1 MNTHQSAA
9 PFLIV
14 AAPLLTSFVLPLLGR
29 WRAWTV
35 FPVTLAALAV
45 SGGAAVATART
56 ALAGSAV
63 HYHLGGWEPP
73 WGIEFRIDSLG
84 ALMVLLLSG
93 ITLLVA
99 VYSRRSILQELPGRE
114 APFYC
119 VYLLLVGGLHGI
131 VATADLFN
139 MYVFLEITSLT
150 SYTLVALA
158 GGAALVS
165 AFRYLIL
172 GTVGAAFYLLAVGYL
187 YSTTGTLNMADMA
200 GLLPDLYDS
209 NAVRVGLAFLVIGLG
224 IKMALFPL
232 HAWLPG
238 AYAEAPSAVSAL
250 IAATTTKVAAF
261 ALIRMLFFV
270 FEPRFSIEVI
280 PVAELLA
287 WAGAAAMVL
296 GSVMAIAQTD
306 LKRMLAYSS
315 VAQIGYI
322 ALGAGLANADGLTGG
337 LLHLV
342 NHAVMKGCLFLAAGA
357 IVYRTGTRD
366 IAALGQLAVR
376 MPWTTGAF
384 TVAAFAMVGIP
395 PGAGFFSKLYLILG
409 AVEAGRWVFVAAIL
423 LSSILALAYFVKVI
437 RLMYFPAAA
446 AGGVPAGAEAPRRHE
461 APAAMV
467 APMVILAACTVLLG
481 LFNGEIVSRFITPVI
496 PAAFAP

>member
-29 WRAWTV
+29 WLARAV
-35 FPVTLAALAV
+35 FPVTIAALAAAC
-45 SGGAAVATART
+45 GGAVATARG
-56 ALAGSAV
+56 ALAGDAV
-63 HYHLGGWEPP
+63 VYHLGGWPPP
-73 WGIEFRIDSLG
+73 WGIELRVDALG
-84 ALMVLLLSG
+84 ALMLLLLSG
-93 ITLLVA
+93 LTLVVA
-99 VYSRRSILQELPGRE
+99 VYSRRSILQELPDRE

-158 GGAALVS
+158 GGRALVA
-165 AFRYLIL
+165 AFRYVVL

-200 GLLPDLYDS
+200 SLLPDLHDS
-209 NAVRVGLAFLVIGLG
+209 NAVRVGFAFLVIGLG
-224 IKMALFPL
+224 LKMALFPL
-232 HAWLPG
+232 HAWLPA

-270 FEPRFSIEVI
+270 FEPDFSIEVL
-280 PVAELLA
+280 PAAELLA
-287 WAGAAAMVL
+287 WAGAAAMIL
-296 GSVMAIAQTD
+296 GSVMAVAQTD
-306 LKRMLAYSS
+306 LKRLLAYSS

-337 LLHLV
+337 LLHIV
-342 NHAVMKGCLFLAAGA
+342 NHAVMKCCLFLAAGA
-357 IVYRTGTRD
+357 IVYRTGARD
-366 IAALGQLAVR
+366 ITALAHLAVR

-384 TVAAFAMVGIP
+384 SVAAFAMVGIP
-395 PGAGFFSKLYLILG
+395 PGGGFFSKLYLIVG
-409 AVEAGRWVFVAAIL
+409 AVEAGRWAFVAAML
-423 LSSILALAYFVKVI
+423 VSSLLALAYFTKVI
-437 RLMYFPAAA
+437 RQMYFPAVT
-446 AGGVPAGAEAPRRHE
+446 AGGAAPRRNE
-461 APAAMV
+461 APALMV
-467 APMVILAACTVLLG
+467 APMVVLAACTVLLG
-481 LFNGEIVSRFITPVI
+481 LFNGAIVSRFIAPSL
-496 PAAFAP
+496 PAGIAP

>member
-1 MNTHQSAA
+1 MNTHQSLA

-14 AAPLLTSFVLPLLGR
+14 AAPLLTSFVLLPLGSWRR
-29 WRAWTV
+29 WTA
-35 FPVTLAALAV
+35 FPATLAALAV
-45 SGGAAVATART
+45 SCAAAVATART
-56 ALAGSAV
+56 ALAGSPAV
-63 HYHLGGWEPP
+63 YHLGGWMPP
-73 WGIEFRIDSLG
+73 WGIEFRIDELG

-93 ITLLVA
+93 VTLVVA
-99 VYSRRSILQELPGRE
+99 AYSRRSILQELPGHE
-114 APFYC
+114 TPFYC
-119 VYLLLVGGLHGI
+119 LYLLLVAGLHGI

-139 MYVFLEITSLT
+139 MYVFLEITSLA

-158 GGAALVS
+158 GGAALVA
-165 AFRYLIL
+165 AFRYVIL

-187 YSTTGTLNMADMA
+187 YSITGTLNMSDLA
-200 GLLPDLYDS
+200 GLLPALHDS
-209 NAVRVGLAFLVIGLG
+209 NALRVGFAFLVIGLG

-261 ALIRMLFFV
+261 ALIRMLFLV
-270 FEPRFSIEVI
+270 FEPSFSIEVL

-287 WAGAAAMVL
+287 WAGAAAMVF
-296 GSVMAIAQTD
+296 GSVLALAQTD
-306 LKRMLAYSS
+306 LKRLLAYSS

-337 LLHLV
+337 LLHVV

-366 IAALGQLAVR
+366 IAALGQLGAR
-376 MPWTTGAF
+376 MPWTAGAF

-409 AVEAGRWVFVAAIL
+409 AVEAGRWVFVVAIL
-423 LSSILALAYFVKVI
+423 LSSLLALAYFVKVI
-437 RLMYFPAAA
+437 RRMYFPAEGPGGVA
-446 AGGVPAGAEAPRRHE
+446 AGAGEPRRDE
-461 APAAMV
+461 APASMV
-467 APMVILAACTVLLG
+467 APTVILAACTVLLG
-481 LFNGEIVSRFITPVI
+481 LVNGAIVSRFIA
-496 PAAFAP
+496 PALPAGFAP